1 MRAVFHAHPKFA
13 MEKPNPQI
21 HRFLIST
28 TSRFTGCYEGEF
40 IRIDHAW
47 RGANSG
53 AKLHESMQENPRS
66 RNYFVLSA
74 EIDPPKKE
82 SIVIPNFAPLGEQ
95 ACAALSV
102 LFGKRFD
109 SHG

>member
-1 MRAVFHAHPKFA
+1 MD
-13 MEKPNPQI
+13 KPNSLI

-47 RGANSG
+47 QGANRGG
-53 AKLHESMQENPRS
+53 AIHESMQENPRS

-74 EIDPPKKE
+74 EIDAPKKE
-82 SIVIPNFAPLGEQ
+82 SIVIPN
-95 ACAALSV
+95 
-102 LFGKRFD
+102 
-109 SHG
+109 